1 MNIIKKILDKYGK
14 ESRISLFLIEFCDL
28 DIKKYYP
35 ELSAEEFRVI
45 KTKANKSFLYYRIS
59 FLCLLYIGLDLV
71 FITNDLGLTKE
82 NKMYYLIFF
91 NVLFL
96 LSICSAVKA
105 NKKNKEKISQQ
116 VQLLAHQEQREAM
129 MKSWES
135 WPEQENGDPVALEKQ
150 LRELIDSKH
159 EIIRVQDNL
168 SPEELTVIYLTEKEL
183 GEKNGYFPVIVQL
196 SIDLMEF
203 AADRKN
209 EPDNSEQMDAT
220 EFQKKAIEEH
230 LKDYEEGDVLGSDD
244 KEGEDLLAA
253 HIGKREEAEG
263 PKINT
268 LNYLQEKG
276 KLVLVRFLVDHP
288 HLVLDTEAR
297 LHVVDFHS
305 DVGTDLTLHHKA
317 RVIMQR
323 KGRHQARVGAA
334 LGIVLFGVP
343 LEAYVH
349 GSLEHQL
356 GLVQAKILHPGGHG
370 HRYRN
375 VEYRTSFWSFIAAVL
390 LAHQAVQPQVLATDI
405 VHIRHIV
412 SQFRVVGGP
421 QGGGVPRKA
430 VHPLFAHI
438 HFTGGDINVM
448 TIDLAPV
455 VLHEPRGRPDATERQ
470 HAVQGGG

>member
-105 NKKNKEKISQQ
+105 DKKNKEKISQQ

-276 KLVLVRFLVDHP
+276 KLVLVRFHVNKPDEIFTQISPDDGDGAPAPYVHRLNARIWNEKYGAVPCFVSYDIVSYYVPKPVDEESSYQLALEH
-288 HLVLDTEAR
+288 DAYCI
-297 LHVVDFHS
+297 DI
-305 DVGTDLTLHHKA
+305 VGQCDLTVWNH
-317 RVIMQR
+317 
-323 KGRHQARVGAA
+323 
-334 LGIVLFGVP
+334 
-343 LEAYVH
+343 
-349 GSLEHQL
+349 
-356 GLVQAKILHPGGHG
+356 AKSIEQSH
-370 HRYRN
+370 
-375 VEYRTSFWSFIAAVL
+375 FWEFWW
-390 LAHQAVQPQVLATDI
+390 D
-405 VHIRHIV
+405 
-412 SQFRVVGGP
+412 
-421 QGGGVPRKA
+421 
-430 VHPLFAHI
+430 
-438 HFTGGDINVM
+438 
-448 TIDLAPV
+448 
-455 VLHEPRGRPDATERQ
+455 
-470 HAVQGGG
+470 